1 MIPAPLPPMRDDHKR
16 IAVAGAL
23 TVLVFL
29 SALWLFLAVDSCPG
43 HRALR
48 ASLTALLTEI
58 SPGTEDSLEEPL
70 SSETVVYVLGG
81 SHKDLEQRFK
91 TAAALCRQG
100 PCGRIVLFS
109 APGAAEY
116 EPALGRNLTNDEWQI
131 KKLTGLG
138 VPREVLDPV
147 SFKKGIFGTFTE
159 ATGLSALAAQ
169 RGYKRI
175 LLVTSQFHT
184 RRTWITF
191 SKTFAKRNIAI
202 SIQAAHDSVT
212 LGELLSEY
220 LKYLIYKDI
229 LLPTYR
235 G

>member
-1 MIPAPLPPMRDDHKR
+1 MRDDKKR

-23 TVLVFL
+23 GVLVFL
-29 SALWLFLAVDSCPG
+29 SALWLFLAVDSIPG

-48 ASLTALLTEI
+48 ASLTALLTQV

-81 SHKDLEQRFK
+81 SHKDLKQRFN
-91 TAAALCRQG
+91 TAAALWRQG
-100 PCGRIVLFS
+100 PCGSIVLFS
-109 APGAAEY
+109 APGVAEY
-116 EPALGRNLTNDEWQI
+116 EPESGRSLTNDEWQI

-159 ATGLSALAAQ
+159 AKGLSVLAAQ

-202 SIQAAHDSVT
+202 SIRAAHDSVT

-235 G
+235 E